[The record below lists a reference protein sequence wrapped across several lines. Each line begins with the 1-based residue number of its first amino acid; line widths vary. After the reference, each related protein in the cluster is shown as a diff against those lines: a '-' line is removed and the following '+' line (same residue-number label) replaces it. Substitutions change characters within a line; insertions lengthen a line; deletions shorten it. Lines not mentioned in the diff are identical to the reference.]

1 MIRHARLTKMG
12 LLVELQMLCKLKHRF
27 MYRSSS
33 VLYFKL
39 AYRQKT
45 VSHIITISYFQNRRA
60 KSPWNGTLQV
70 VPDIEEPQSENEQR
84 DSPIR
89 RSHGYVQIVP
99 DIDEPEP
106 QKEQKTIPP
115 KPTNRDLM
123 NQSITAGQKTG
134 PNAPLIARRRPPIT
148 LQPTIQRLNSDARP
162 LSPAEVIAHR
172 RLLQHQSSRRQS
184 PQRIVTPQHSLSPQR
199 SRGQSPLANEQQ
211 SHRNGI

>member
-1 MIRHARLTKMG
+1 
-12 LLVELQMLCKLKHRF
+12 MLP
-27 MYRSSS
+27 
-33 VLYFKL
+33 
-39 AYRQKT
+39 YRQN
-45 VSHIITISYFQNRRA
+45 TISYLNIDNHFLFSNRRA

-84 DSPIR
+84 DSPVK

-115 KPTNRDLM
+115 KPTNSELQ
-123 NQSITAGQKTG
+123 NQSVTAGHKTG
-134 PNAPLIARRRPPIT
+134 PNAPLVARRRPPIT

-172 RLLQHQSSRRQS
+172 RLLQNQSSRRQS
-184 PQRIVTPQHSLSPQR
+184 PQRIVTPQHRLSPQR
-199 SRGQSPLANEQQ
+199 SLATQRGQSPLANEQQ
-211 SHRNGI
+211 LHRNGI